1 MSLLDLQALEAD
13 DAHAA
18 HDGRNP
24 APSELSVTL
33 CADDD
38 RRDQRPHLQLTG
50 PDRPGPDLARRR

>member
-13 DAHAA
+13 DADAA

-38 RRDQRPHLQLTG
+38 SAISVLTCN
-50 PDRPGPDLARRR
+50 